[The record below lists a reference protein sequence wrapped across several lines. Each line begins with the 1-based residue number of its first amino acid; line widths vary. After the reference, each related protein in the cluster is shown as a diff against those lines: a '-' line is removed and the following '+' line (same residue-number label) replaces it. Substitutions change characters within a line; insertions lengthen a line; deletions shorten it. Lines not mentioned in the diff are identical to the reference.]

1 DIRTDT
7 EVVTQQG
14 GGLAH
19 FPQDGAGAH
28 QLHVVLAF
36 LAGFFEQVHT
46 TDDAFFHAFR
56 HRRLGVGFVHHGDVV
71 EDVFLVFHHLL
82 AAVLNDDRQLIG
94 IGRVITAAV
103 GDGGGEDMAV
113 AVLMLQAFTVERGA
127 PGGATDQEALG
138 AAVAG
143 SPGQVADTLEAEHR
157 IEDVERQHGLVVGAV
172 GSRTGD
178 PAGHGAGFVDAFVED
193 LALLVLA
200 IEHHLVLVHRRV
212 QLANRGVDAELTEHA
227 FHAEGAGLV
236 RHDRYDALAELLV
249 LEHLREDAHERHGG
263 GDFTLAGTVQH
274 RFQCFQRRRRDGLA
288 GHAALGHVTAQGF
301 AAREQVFVLGASF
314 LGAVEGQFFQLVVA
328 DRNAEGVPE
337 YAQALGSHLLGV
349 VGDVLAL
356 AGPGAVA
363 LDGLGQDDAGL
374 TLVGGRGVVG
384 SVHLVGIVAAA
395 VELPDFLVGHVLD
408 HLLQFRAG
416 AEEVFADIGPVVGL
430 VVLVVAVNGLFH
442 ALLQQAVVVAGQQRI
457 PQAAPD
463 DLDHVP
469 VGAAEVAFQLLDDL
483 AVTPYR
489 AIQTLQVA
497 VDDEN
502 QVVQLLPAGQGDGT
516 QG

>member
-1 DIRTDT
+1 
-7 EVVTQQG
+7 
-14 GGLAH
+14 
-19 FPQDGAGAH
+19 
-28 QLHVVLAF
+28 
-36 LAGFFEQVHT
+36 
-46 TDDAFFHAFR
+46 
-56 HRRLGVGFVHHGDVV
+56 
-71 EDVFLVFHHLL
+71 
-82 AAVLNDDRQLIG
+82 
-94 IGRVITAAV
+94 RV
-103 GDGGGEDMAV
+103 
-113 AVLMLQAFTVERGA
+113 
-127 PGGATDQEALG
+127 
-138 AAVAG
+138 
-143 SPGQVADTLEAEHR
+143 
-157 IEDVERQHGLVVGAV
+157 
-172 GSRTGD
+172 
-178 PAGHGAGFVDAFVED
+178 
-193 LALLVLA
+193 
-200 IEHHLVLVHRRV
+200 
-212 QLANRGVDAELTEHA
+212 
-227 FHAEGAGLV
+227 
-236 RHDRYDALAELLV
+236 
-249 LEHLREDAHERHGG
+249 
-263 GDFTLAGTVQH
+263 
-274 RFQCFQRRRRDGLA
+274 
-288 GHAALGHVTAQGF
+288 
-301 AAREQVFVLGASF
+301 QVFVLGASF
-314 LGAVEGQFFQLVVA
+314 LGTVEGQFFQLVVA

-337 YAQALGSHLLGV
+337 FAQALGIHLLGV

-497 VDDEN
+497 ADDEN
-502 QVVQLLPAGQGDGT
+502 QVVQLRSAGQGDGT
-516 QG
+516 QAFGLVAFTVTQDAPDLLLARLDVAAALQVLQEARLVDRLNRPQTHGYGGELPEVRHQPGVRIGGPAVAARK